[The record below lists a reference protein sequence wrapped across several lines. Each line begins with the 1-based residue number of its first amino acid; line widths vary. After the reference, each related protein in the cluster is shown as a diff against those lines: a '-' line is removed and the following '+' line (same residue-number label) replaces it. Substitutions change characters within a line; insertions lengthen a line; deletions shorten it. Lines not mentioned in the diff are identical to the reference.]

1 MAEFDRSAFI
11 GKFKEEAHEYL
22 QRLNEGV
29 IALEGDPGNRAL
41 IDRML
46 RDAHTLKGS
55 SRMVGLLEI
64 SDIAHGLEDLM
75 VGLRDGRARYTPDL
89 TDGFFDALDAVLFL
103 TEHAGEDASGSI
115 EVPALLDRLHTMTAT
130 AEGSAGESATE
141 GGAGESAAEGGD
153 SARAATR
160 ALVDDT
166 QLHGREQSTVRV
178 KTEHVDR
185 LLNLV
190 SEVVIAEI
198 KADERERELRGIAT
212 LAGDAHRVW
221 ARLRAG
227 IAGLEPAAASA
238 LAAQVEAV
246 DSVLAEGRS
255 RLSRLGAAYAED
267 STRTSTVVQDLQ
279 EHAMALRMLPVSTV
293 TAALPRAVRDL
304 ARQAGKDV
312 EFVIEGGD
320 TELDRKV
327 LEEINDPLVH
337 IVRNAIDHGIETPDV
352 RSAAGKPERGTV
364 CLAARQ
370 EGDRIIIDVSDDG
383 AGIDPDHIRAAAV
396 RRGYAT
402 PAEAA
407 ALSDRQAMYLIFE
420 PGFTTS
426 TIITELSGRGV
437 GMDVVREFVVEKL
450 RGALDVESKPGEG
463 TTFRLTIPLTLALIR
478 ALLVR
483 VDGQTFAVPTVSIT
497 ETLRVDP
504 TDVMHTEG
512 HEVIRRDRRTI
523 PLVAMSDVLGFPP
536 AEASPHR
543 LPVVVVGLSGQ
554 RMGFVVE
561 TLLGEQRI
569 VIKTLSDQLG
579 RAEMVA
585 GVTVI
590 GAGEVVPILDVSA
603 LMARARE
610 LSGFRTRRQQP
621 PVPQPAKQRRVLICE
636 DSFTTRELERSIF
649 EAAGYVVDTAP
660 DGAQGL
666 AKLKDGLSVD
676 AVVTDVQMPAMTGF
690 ELARAIKTDA
700 ALRSIPVVIVTS
712 LERAEEK
719 AEGITAGADAYIT
732 KSVFNQD
739 TLLDTV
745 ERLIG

>member
-198 KADERERELRGIAT
+198 TADERERERRGIAT
-212 LAGDAHRVW
+212 LAGDANRVW

-279 EHAMALRMLPVSTV
+279 EHAMALRMLW
-293 TAALPRAVRDL
+293 
-304 ARQAGKDV
+304 
-312 EFVIEGGD
+312 
-320 TELDRKV
+320 
-327 LEEINDPLVH
+327 
-337 IVRNAIDHGIETPDV
+337 IVYSR
-352 RSAAGKPERGTV
+352 
-364 CLAARQ
+364 
-370 EGDRIIIDVSDDG
+370 
-383 AGIDPDHIRAAAV
+383 
-396 RRGYAT
+396 
-402 PAEAA
+402 
-407 ALSDRQAMYLIFE
+407 LS
-420 PGFTTS
+420 S
-426 TIITELSGRGV
+426 
-437 GMDVVREFVVEKL
+437 
-450 RGALDVESKPGEG
+450 
-463 TTFRLTIPLTLALIR
+463 
-478 ALLVR
+478 
-483 VDGQTFAVPTVSIT
+483 
-497 ETLRVDP
+497 
-504 TDVMHTEG
+504 
-512 HEVIRRDRRTI
+512 
-523 PLVAMSDVLGFPP
+523 
-536 AEASPHR
+536 
-543 LPVVVVGLSGQ
+543 
-554 RMGFVVE
+554 
-561 TLLGEQRI
+561 
-569 VIKTLSDQLG
+569 
-579 RAEMVA
+579 
-585 GVTVI
+585 
-590 GAGEVVPILDVSA
+590 
-603 LMARARE
+603 
-610 LSGFRTRRQQP
+610 
-621 PVPQPAKQRRVLICE
+621 PVPFRP
-636 DSFTTRELERSIF
+636 TT
-649 EAAGYVVDTAP
+649 
-660 DGAQGL
+660 
-666 AKLKDGLSVD
+666 
-676 AVVTDVQMPAMTGF
+676 MP
-690 ELARAIKTDA
+690 
-700 ALRSIPVVIVTS
+700 
-712 LERAEEK
+712 
-719 AEGITAGADAYIT
+719 
-732 KSVFNQD
+732 
-739 TLLDTV
+739 
-745 ERLIG
+745 